1 MKQTLLLLFWA
12 VAAAQAAEPDWKPI
26 EDRAVTF
33 LQRYLRIQSVNP
45 PADSRE
51 AAEFFKKE
59 LEAAG
64 FQPKLYVTDA
74 ATGKVNLLV
83 RLEGKD
89 RTKKP
94 LLLLNH
100 FDVVPVDRKAWSVEP
115 FEGIIKDGW
124 IWGRGAMDMKGT
136 GTIHLFS
143 MLTMKAMGEKP
154 PRDVLMLVT
163 ADEETNGT
171 YGIRTM
177 IRDHWADIECE
188 YVLDEGGFGS
198 RDMFTTG
205 GKLAFGISVA
215 EKQAFWLR
223 LKAKGTAAH
232 GSQPI
237 AENANMILLDAI
249 AKALALPDR
258 GNQNEVVARMRENLQ
273 QMAANKFT
281 NAIQK
286 NTISLTTL
294 TSGVG
299 SPVKINVI
307 PSAAEATLDCR
318 LLPGVS
324 SAEFLSEVKA
334 RINDPRVTVEVAS
347 DPADPGASKMDT
359 PLFAALKKALLT
371 QHPDAVV
378 TPILIPYGT
387 DSVRLRQKGVTAYG
401 FTPMVVDAATVATM
415 HSDEERIP
423 VSEFKKGIRIFY
435 ELLKSDF

>member
-1 MKQTLLLLFWA
+1 MRLTLFALLWS
-12 VAAAQAAEPDWKPI
+12 VALKAAEPDWKTI
-26 EDRAVTF
+26 EDRALDF
-33 LQRYLRIQSVNP
+33 LQRYIRIQTINP
-45 PADSRE
+45 PADTRE

-59 LEAAG
+59 LESVG
-64 FQPKLYVTDA
+64 LQPKLYVTDA

-83 RLEGKD
+83 RLEGRD
-89 RTKKP
+89 RGKKP

-100 FDVVPVDRKAWSVEP
+100 FDVVPVDRKAWPVDP
-115 FEGIIKDGW
+115 FGGIIKDGW
-124 IWGRGAMDMKGT
+124 LWGRGTMDMKGT
-136 GTIHLFS
+136 GVIHLFS
-143 MLTMKAMGEKP
+143 LLTMKQMGLKP
-154 PRDVLMLVT
+154 SRDVLMLVT

-177 IRDHWADIECE
+177 IRDHWKDIECE

-198 RDMFTTG
+198 RDMFTNG

-223 LKAKGTAAH
+223 LRAKGTAAH

-258 GNQNEVVARMRENLQ
+258 GNRNDVVARMRENLR
-273 QMAANKFT
+273 QMASNKFT

-307 PSAAEATLDCR
+307 PSNAEATLDCR

-347 DPADPGASKMDT
+347 DPSDPGASKMDT
-359 PLFAALKKALLT
+359 PLFAALKQALLKE
-371 QHPDAVV
+371 HPEAVV

-387 DSVRLRQKGVTAYG
+387 DSVRLREKGVIAYG

-415 HSDEERIP
+415 HSDGERIP
-423 VSEFKKGIRIFY
+423 VDEFKKGLHIFH